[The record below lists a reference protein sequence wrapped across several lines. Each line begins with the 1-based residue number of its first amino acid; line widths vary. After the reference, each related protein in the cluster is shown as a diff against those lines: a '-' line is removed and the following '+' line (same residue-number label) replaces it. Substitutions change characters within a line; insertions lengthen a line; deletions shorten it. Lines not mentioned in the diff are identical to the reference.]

1 MSNDISPETQRKIDM
16 LEQARER
23 QFKLTEISAT
33 ISQFING
40 ADTQEIKD
48 LGRELCNDHRTL
60 VSRKMELFLSFCE
73 VLDRDFKAGNY
84 DARNEAACKM
94 AGKFLDINFG
104 VTRLPQV

>member
-1 MSNDISPETQRKIDM
+1 
-16 LEQARER
+16 
-23 QFKLTEISAT
+23 
-33 ISQFING
+33 
-40 ADTQEIKD
+40 
-48 LGRELCNDHRTL
+48 
-60 VSRKMELFLSFCE
+60 MELFLSFCE